1 MADLLMLK
9 DKQFKIYIPYGQIA
23 QRVKELAQQVND
35 DFASK
40 EPLFLAIL
48 NGSFMF
54 ASDLFKHLEMDCSIS
69 FVKVASYK
77 GTTSTGNIVSL
88 IGLEERL
95 HGRHVIILED
105 IVDTGKTL
113 SALVPDL
120 MNQSPASIS
129 IITLLS
135 KPTALQFPV
144 TVNYVGFEIPEA
156 FIVGYGLDYDGLG
169 RNLKDIWQVV

>member
-1 MADLLMLK
+1 MADLLLLK
-9 DKQFKIYIPYGQIA
+9 DKQFKIFIPYSEITL
-23 QRVKELAQQVND
+23 RVKELAQQVND
-35 DFASK
+35 DFAGK

-54 ASDLFKHLEMDCSIS
+54 AADLFKHLEMDCGIS

-77 GTTSTGNIVSL
+77 GTTSTGNVVSL

-113 SALVPDL
+113 AQLVPDL
-120 MNQSPASIS
+120 QNQGPASVS
-129 IITLLS
+129 IITLLA
-135 KPTALQFPV
+135 KPTALQYPV
-144 TVNYVGFEIPEA
+144 KVDYVGFEIPEA